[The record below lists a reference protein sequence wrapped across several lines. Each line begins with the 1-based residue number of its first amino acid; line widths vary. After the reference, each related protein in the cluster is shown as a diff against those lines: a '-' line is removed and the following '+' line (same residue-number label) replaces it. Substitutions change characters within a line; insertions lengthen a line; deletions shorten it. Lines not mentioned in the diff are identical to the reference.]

1 MFVSLGTFDAPV
13 PHPIVAPSC
22 RLLVDIG
29 APLLGTMPLAV
40 GSSAAW
46 NFPLPEWLT
55 PTILY
60 FQDWMLDNTG
70 QFTSSRRLSVPVTK

>member
-1 MFVSLGTFDAPV
+1 
-13 PHPIVAPSC
+13 
-22 RLLVDIG
+22 
-29 APLLGTMPLAV
+29 MPLAV